1 MKTAAPRTCH
11 LDVDVSPQRAGQVR
25 RILAAHLRHWGLE
38 ELVEPVGEGA
48 ELLLNAIDRHAVDKR
63 AAIEMWW
70 NGHHLITA
78 VAEHDPDLRPDH
90 DLRACLTR
98 LAATSDGWGCCATT
112 GGAKV
117 IWFTQRARTGRH
129 APLIPAAPLPCLRTS
144 LDLPRSPPRTVPV
157 AA

>member
-1 MKTAAPRTCH
+1 MKTAAPCTYH

-38 ELVEPVGEGA
+38 TLAEPVGEGA

-78 VAEHDPDLRPDH
+78 VAEHDPDLRPVQ

-112 GGAKV
+112 GGTKV
-117 IWFTQRARTGRH
+117 IWFTQRARTGRR
-129 APLIPAAPLPCLRTS
+129 ARLIPVLPIPGLRTS
-144 LDLPRSPPRTVPV
+144 LDLPRSLPRALP
-157 AA
+157 AAA